1 MARAV
6 TAARW
11 RQIRLNDVSY
21 VNHHP
26 VTKTNGDLR
35 ENGMKT
41 NDPSEHVNGLD
52 AHTVSPLTV
61 SELRYRRLFEAAKD
75 GILILNVDTGRI
87 TDVNPFLF
95 KLLGFARADM
105 IDKTV
110 GELGPFKDIE
120 PNKVMLERLQ
130 KEGYVRYDDLPM
142 ETRDG
147 RHIAVEVVSNV
158 YQEGDK
164 KVIQCNV
171 RDITLR
177 KHAQNEIIRLNSE
190 LERRVAERTE
200 QLQSVNDELEA
211 FSYSVSHDLH
221 SPLRHIKEFV
231 EQLQQAVGPS
241 FSEKNHACLAKIY
254 KLTKRMGNLIDDLLA
269 FSHAARAE
277 LVKTDVNLGEL
288 VRDAIS
294 DFQAETKER
303 KIAWKIGPLPMV
315 HADRTLL
322 RMALV
327 NLLSNAVKFTSHRA
341 EARIEIGQTADG
353 GGETVIYIRDNGAG
367 FDPEYAGKLFGVFQR
382 LHGYDEF
389 EGTGIGLANV
399 KRILLRHGG
408 RTWAT
413 GIVNEG
419 ATFYFSLPK

>member
-1 MARAV
+1 
-6 TAARW
+6 
-11 RQIRLNDVSY
+11 
-21 VNHHP
+21 
-26 VTKTNGDLR
+26 
-35 ENGMKT
+35 
-41 NDPSEHVNGLD
+41 
-52 AHTVSPLTV
+52 
-61 SELRYRRLFEAAKD
+61 
-75 GILILNVDTGRI
+75 
-87 TDVNPFLF
+87 
-95 KLLGFARADM
+95 
-105 IDKTV
+105 
-110 GELGPFKDIE
+110 
-120 PNKVMLERLQ
+120 
-130 KEGYVRYDDLPM
+130 
-142 ETRDG
+142 
-147 RHIAVEVVSNV
+147 
-158 YQEGDK
+158 
-164 KVIQCNV
+164 
-171 RDITLR
+171 
-177 KHAQNEIIRLNSE
+177 
-190 LERRVAERTE
+190 
-200 QLQSVNDELEA
+200 
-211 FSYSVSHDLH
+211 
-221 SPLRHIKEFV
+221 
-231 EQLQQAVGPS
+231 
-241 FSEKNHACLAKIY
+241 
-254 KLTKRMGNLIDDLLA
+254 
-269 FSHAARAE
+269 

-408 RTWAT
+408 RAWAT